1 MYRRNCG
8 AIVNAVDGE
17 TCTGDYA
24 MTNSSTASATVAAL
38 ESYRAELVD
47 YINRT
52 TDNLIARIS
61 STDTASVIGV
71 KVPTFEQAQDPRN
84 KDGVNLTARGA
95 EILYRLFDHGAG
107 YNRASK
113 ALGITQ
119 TAARN
124 RKGLWEK
131 LGGLN
136 RKREPLDID
145 E

>member
-1 MYRRNCG
+1 MTT
-8 AIVNAVDGE
+8 AFTTSAV
-17 TCTGDYA
+17 
-24 MTNSSTASATVAAL
+24 VAAL
-38 ESYRAELVD
+38 ESHRTELVD

-52 TDNLIARIS
+52 TDALIVKIAGANS
-61 STDTASVIGV
+61 SPAAGV
-71 KVPTFEQAQDPRN
+71 KIPTLEQAQDPRN
-84 KDGVNLTARGA
+84 KDGANLTARGT
-95 EILYRLFDHGAG
+95 EIIYRLFDDSAG

-136 RKREPLDID
+136 RTRAPLDID
-145 E
+145 D

>member
-1 MYRRNCG
+1 MPKNH
-8 AIVNAVDGE
+8 
-17 TCTGDYA
+17 
-24 MTNSSTASATVAAL
+24 STIEVIAAL
-38 ESYRAELVD
+38 ESYRTD
-47 YINRT
+47 MINYINRS
-52 TDNLIARIS
+52 TDALIAKFADQEIGS
-61 STDTASVIGV
+61 SIGV
-71 KVPTFEQAQDPRN
+71 KIPTLEQAQDPRN
-84 KDGVNLTARGA
+84 KEGANLTARGT
-95 EILYRLFDHGAG
+95 EILYRLFDDGAG

-136 RKREPLDID
+136 RTRVPLDID

>member
-1 MYRRNCG
+1 
-8 AIVNAVDGE
+8 
-17 TCTGDYA
+17 
-24 MTNSSTASATVAAL
+24 MTTALNPSAAVAAL
-38 ESYRAELVD
+38 ESHRTELVD

-52 TDNLIARIS
+52 TDALIAKIAGS
-61 STDTASVIGV
+61 DVSPIVGV
-71 KVPTFEQAQDPRN
+71 KIPTLEQAQDLRN
-84 KDGVNLTARGA
+84 KEGANLTSRGT
-95 EILYRLFDHGAG
+95 EILYRLFDDGAG

-131 LGGLN
+131 QGGLN

>member
-1 MYRRNCG
+1 MTTAFNVS
-8 AIVNAVDGE
+8 AAV
-17 TCTGDYA
+17 
-24 MTNSSTASATVAAL
+24 SAL
-38 ESYRAELVD
+38 ESHRTELID

-52 TDNLIARIS
+52 TDALIGKIAGADARPV
-61 STDTASVIGV
+61 TGV
-71 KVPTFEQAQDPRN
+71 KIPTLEQAQDPRN
-84 KDGVNLTARGA
+84 KVGANLTARGT
-95 EILYRLFDHGAG
+95 EILYRLFDDGAG

-136 RKREPLDID
+136 RKRETLDID

>member
-1 MYRRNCG
+1 MTTNCNTSAAVS
-8 AIVNAVDGE
+8 AI
-17 TCTGDYA
+17 
-24 MTNSSTASATVAAL
+24 
-38 ESYRAELVD
+38 ESHRTELVD
-47 YINRT
+47 FINRT
-52 TDNLIARIS
+52 TDALIAKLAGTHS
-61 STDTASVIGV
+61 SSLAGV
-71 KVPTFEQAQDPRN
+71 KIPTMEQAQDPRN
-84 KDGVNLTARGA
+84 KEGVNLSARGT
-95 EILYRLFDHGAG
+95 EILYRLFDDGAG

-136 RKREPLDID
+136 RIREPLDID

>member
-1 MYRRNCG
+1 MSNTFNVP
-8 AIVNAVDGE
+8 AA
-17 TCTGDYA
+17 
-24 MTNSSTASATVAAL
+24 VAAL
-38 ESYRAELVD
+38 ESHRTELID

-52 TDNLIARIS
+52 TDSLITKIAGANPNPI
-61 STDTASVIGV
+61 AGV
-71 KVPTFEQAQDPRN
+71 KIPTLEQAQDTRN
-84 KDGVNLTARGA
+84 KDGANLTARGA
-95 EILYRLFDHGAG
+95 EILYRLFDDGAG

-131 LGGLN
+131 RGGLN